1 MLTIRLTRKGKK
13 NQPFFRVVLV
23 DKRSSSKSGKS
34 IEDLG
39 YVNPLTKKK
48 SFNKERI
55 LHWMSKGAK
64 ASETIHNL
72 LVSEKIIEGKK
83 MHVSKLSKK
92 KQTEIAKAK
101 EDAEAEVKAKVE
113 AEAKAKEDAIAAKKA
128 EEEAKKV
135 EQEKTTEVPAEEKPA
150 EAPVQEEQPKPEESK
165 EETPV
170 G

>member
-23 DKRSSSKSGKS
+23 DKRRSSKGGRAV
-34 IEDLG
+34 EDLG
-39 YVNPLTKKK
+39 FKNPLTKKI
-48 SFNKERI
+48 SLNKDRI
-55 LHWMSKGAK
+55 LYWISKGAQP
-64 ASETIHNL
+64 SETIHNL

-92 KQTEIAKAK
+92 KQAEIAKVKA
-101 EDAEAEVKAKVE
+101 DAEAAEKAKAD

-135 EQEKTTEVPAEEKPA
+135 EEEKPA
-150 EAPVQEEQPKPEESK
+150 EPVAPAVAESSGEAKEELKPE
-165 EETPV
+165 TPAQ
-170 G
+170 